1 MSNYCRSPLTQGL
14 LTQNNAIKRRT
25 EDFQFLNFDP
35 KFPPKFFSIRKSGS
49 VQKVE
54 EKLIPL
60 KLGMPGESSIKIS
73 YFFEAFEVFEFC

>member
-35 KFPPKFFSIRKSGS
+35 KFFSIRKSGS
-49 VQKVE
+49 VQNVE
-54 EKLIPL
+54 EKLITL
-60 KLGMPGESSIKIS
+60 KLGMPGESNIKFS
-73 YFFEAFEVFEFC
+73 